1 MAKRKLG
8 PYLIDRRLGHGGM
21 GTVYAGVHDQT
32 GHWAA
37 IKVLAENLSA
47 DPRFRERFQGEVE
60 TLKMLNHANI
70 VQLIGYGEEDGQLFF
85 VMELVEGL
93 SLEASLQAG
102 QRLPWQQVVDIA
114 VQVCGALKHAH
125 DHGVIHRDLKPAN
138 LLMTADGTVKLTDFG
153 IAKLFG
159 VSGLTMAGSMIG
171 TPDYMAPEQTQG
183 HPATARSDL
192 YSLGCVMFALIT
204 GKPPFTSP
212 SITQI
217 IDRVR
222 RDDPPPLRKLV
233 ADVPEP
239 MERLVAQLL
248 RKDPAQRIATPKAL
262 ANLLRAM
269 QHALTSKP
277 VPIEPE
283 TVDQPQRSP
292 ASNLDQA
299 ADRSREES
307 ASSGATSQQPTVD
320 FSPDEARDFRGGT
333 PAAARDDPGSDP
345 SDDPEQTTVFDP
357 HMAAPETAGSTRQT
371 RFTVVPVSE
380 RRRETIVADPSGSA
394 ARERWITVGIAVVLL
409 AIIGAFAW
417 ALLPPSADRLY
428 GRIEQAV
435 DAPAPPLRHTR
446 WMEDFLERFPDDA
459 RVPQVYRWQQWAASR
474 QLQQEL
480 QSKLRGLTDSEQLYL
495 EGLRW
500 WDEGQIDRACQ
511 CFQQIDQ
518 ELADRSPA
526 ELGATGRRLLERTQY
541 LVEEIGC
548 APAGTLGSESTVD
561 P

>member
-47 DPRFRERFQGEVE
+47 DPRFRERFQGEVD
-60 TLKMLNHANI
+60 TLKRLNHTNI
-70 VQLIGYGEEDGQLFF
+70 VKLIGYGEEDGQLFF
-85 VMELVEGL
+85 VMELVEGM
-93 SLEASLQAG
+93 SLEASLLAG
-102 QRLPWQQVVDIA
+102 QRFPWQQVVDIA
-114 VQVCGALKHAH
+114 VQVCSALKHAH

-138 LLMTADGTVKLTDFG
+138 LLITADGTIKLTDFG

-183 HPATARSDL
+183 QPATARSDL

-222 RDDPPPLRKLV
+222 TDDPPPLRNLV

-239 MERLVAQLL
+239 MERVVAQLL
-248 RKDPAQRIATPKAL
+248 SKDPSQRIATPKAL

-269 QHALTSKP
+269 QHALTSKSL
-277 VPIEPE
+277 PIERP
-283 TVDQPQRSP
+283 TADPSQASP
-292 ASNLDQA
+292 SSDGAQA
-299 ADRSREES
+299 AGRSREEPS
-307 ASSGATSQQPTVD
+307 PSNATGQQPTVD
-320 FSPDEARDFRGGT
+320 FNTDEARDFRGES
-333 PAAARDDPGSDP
+333 PGSEHVDHA
-345 SDDPEQTTVFDP
+345 SDHPEDPEQTTVFDP
-357 HMAAPETAGSTRQT
+357 QMAAPDTTSSTRQT
-371 RFTVVPVSE
+371 RFTVVPASE
-380 RRRETIVADPSGSA
+380 LYRETLVADPSVSA
-394 ARERWITVGIAVVLL
+394 ARERWITAAIAVALL
-409 AIIGAFAW
+409 AIIGAFVW

-428 GRIEQAV
+428 GRIEQAAN
-435 DAPAPPLRHTR
+435 APSPPIRYTS
-446 WMEDFLERFPDDA
+446 WMDEFLERFPDDA
-459 RVPQVYRWQQWAASR
+459 RVPQVYHWQQRTAVR

-480 QSKLRGLTDSEQLYL
+480 QSKVRGLTDSEQLYL
-495 EGLRW
+495 EGMRR
-500 WDEGQIDRACQ
+500 WDEGQMDRACES
-511 CFQQIDQ
+511 FQQILQ
-518 ELADRSPA
+518 QLADRAPA
-526 ELGATGRRLLERTQY
+526 ELGVSGRRLLERTQY
-541 LVEEIGC
+541 LVEELDCDPIQ
-548 APAGTLGSESTVD
+548 ASNSESRNA